1 MPVSIC
7 PTNSQCLFHA
17 VTGKKQKQKRR
28 DYSRHTFAVKQVVKH
43 RKTKQKLASSRN
55 SKSTKKKELQKK

>member
-7 PTNSQCLFHA
+7 PTKSQCLFHA
-17 VTGKKQKQKRR
+17 VTDKKKKKPR

-43 RKTKQKLASSRN
+43 RKTKTCELA
-55 SKSTKKKELQKK
+55 

>member
-17 VTGKKQKQKRR
+17 VTGNKNKKKRR
-28 DYSRHTFAVKQVVKH
+28 DYSRHTFVVKQVVKH
-43 RKTKQKLASSRN
+43 RKTKKTRELA
-55 SKSTKKKELQKK
+55 